1 MPGFACAA
9 GDWVEWR
16 AEELQMAFS
25 KQLFSG
31 ILIGLAFG
39 MLIGAARIAGM
50 NSPEIDAGFAVS
62 STLLAIAGVA
72 LLVRGKKPTE

>member
-1 MPGFACAA
+1 
-9 GDWVEWR
+9 
-16 AEELQMAFS
+16 MAFS

-31 ILIGLAFG
+31 VLIGLAFG

-50 NSPEIDAGFAVS
+50 GSPEIDAGFAVP
-62 STLLAIAGVA
+62 STQSAIAGVA

>member
-1 MPGFACAA
+1 
-9 GDWVEWR
+9 
-16 AEELQMAFS
+16 MAFS

-39 MLIGAARIAGM
+39 MLICAARIAGM
-50 NSPEIDAGFAVS
+50 TSPDINAGFAVP
-62 STLLAIAGVA
+62 STLLAVAGVA